1 MCLNTPSPKVNKQA
15 MSTNGIAKK
24 PKKTLYLKPLTS
36 VVTNKPNITVKDLLD
51 GDLVKKSS
59 PPSEVNVQQN
69 SDPPNVRLGTKAFIQ
84 ILLHS
89 RNCSSCEDTKC
100 KKMKLVM
107 SHYIKCTKLKSGQH
121 CPLCRQLIRVI
132 SEHALYL
139 CPNRGDGLKVPCPVP
154 MCDIMRASAALKKNI

>member
-15 MSTNGIAKK
+15 MSTNGIVKK

-69 SDPPNVRLGTKAFIQ
+69 NDPPNVRLGTKAFIQ
-84 ILLHS
+84 ITIY
-89 RNCSSCEDTKC
+89 C
-100 KKMKLVM
+100 
-107 SHYIKCTKLKSGQH
+107 
-121 CPLCRQLIRVI
+121 
-132 SEHALYL
+132 
-139 CPNRGDGLKVPCPVP
+139 
-154 MCDIMRASAALKKNI
+154 